1 MILNERLL
9 FEEWSFL
16 TKEQLRLVRH
26 HFSGKE
32 LSFHLS
38 CGQEH
43 AVSRKY
49 GVGDRHTSSS
59 SSTALTD

>member
-1 MILNERLL
+1 MILNERIL

-32 LSFHLS
+32 SSFHLS

-43 AVSRKY
+43 VSRKY
-49 GVGDRHTSSS
+49 GVGDRHMSSS